1 MLVVDVL
8 RECGLAIS
16 DWSGGDDAER
26 MKRVLVCT
34 HQCTQICW
42 LCPARTSCRRLQW
55 HQQQRRCPGDFN
67 CEWDLF
73 PADILVIERCAVS
86 RLQVCMQ
93 LSPASRIGIETES
106 AYNNKKDS

>member
-34 HQCTQICW
+34 QQCTQRCW

-55 HQQQRRCPGDFN
+55 HQQQWRCPGDFN
-67 CEWDLF
+67 FEWDLF
-73 PADILVIERCAVS
+73 PADRIDRWAGS
-86 RLQVCMQ
+86 TRLDVCMQ
-93 LSPASRIGIETES
+93 LSPASRIG
-106 AYNNKKDS
+106 